1 MVPLSDGSTHESRHP
16 TSGDLEAADGT
27 AEAPAPPQLSV
38 VEEPRR
44 YPSTIGGACYLTLL
58 GLMVFALVVIGVG
71 HWRDGV
77 HVLAGVIVAASA
89 LRGLLRQR
97 DSGML
102 AVRSRWFDVTLLA
115 VVGVAL
121 WVLASTVPNQV

>member
-1 MVPLSDGSTHESRHP
+1 VAPLSDGSTHEPRP
-16 TSGDLEAADGT
+16 AASGDLGSADAA
-27 AEAPAPPQLSV
+27 AEASTPPQLSI

-58 GLMVFALVVIGVG
+58 GFMVVALVMIGLA
-71 HWRDGV
+71 HWRGGV
-77 HVLAGVIVAASA
+77 HVLACVMVAASA

-102 AVRSRWFDVTLLA
+102 AVRGRWFDVALLA